1 MKNIIR
7 TILLTVLIVAVFKGV
22 STDQWDSS
30 ITVVIVSGILFL
42 VTFISA
48 KSSRG
53 SSAYTGSDS
62 SVYSS
67 SNSSHSH
74 TDCGGGDSGGG
85 CD

>member
-22 STDQWDSS
+22 STGQWSSS
-30 ITVVIVSGILFL
+30 ITIVIVSGVLLL

-48 KSSRG
+48 KSSHG

-62 SVYSS
+62 AVSS
-67 SNSSHSH
+67 SSSSSHSH
-74 TDCGGGDSGGG
+74 TNCSGGDSGGG

>member
-1 MKNIIR
+1 MKSIIR
-7 TILLTVLIVAVFKGV
+7 TILFTVLCLAIFKGV
-22 STDQWDSS
+22 STGQWSSS
-30 ITVVIVSGILFL
+30 ITIVIVSGVLLL

-62 SVYSS
+62 TASSS
-67 SNSSHSH
+67 SNSSHSY
-74 TDCGGGDSGGG
+74 TNCGGDSGGG

>member
-7 TILLTVLIVAVFKGV
+7 TILLTVLIVAVFKGA
-22 STDQWDSS
+22 STGQWSSS
-30 ITVVIVSGILFL
+30 ITIVIVSGVLLL

-62 SVYSS
+62 TASAS
-67 SNSSHSH
+67 SNSSHSY
-74 TDCGGGDSGGG
+74 TDCGGDSGGG

>member
-7 TILLTVLIVAVFKGV
+7 TILLTVLIVTVFKGV
-22 STDQWDSS
+22 STGQWSSS
-30 ITVVIVSGILFL
+30 ITIVIVSGVLLL

-53 SSAYTGSDS
+53 SSAYTGNDS
-62 SVYSS
+62 TASSS

-74 TDCGGGDSGGG
+74 TNCSGGDSGGG

>member
-22 STDQWDSS
+22 STGQWSSS
-30 ITVVIVSGILFL
+30 ITIVIVSGVLLL

-62 SVYSS
+62 SVSSS
-67 SNSSHSH
+67 SNSSHSY
-74 TDCGGGDSGGG
+74 TNCGGDSGGG

>member
-1 MKNIIR
+1 MKSIIR
-7 TILLTVLIVAVFKGV
+7 TILFTVLCLAIFKGV
-22 STDQWDSS
+22 STEQWGSS
-30 ITVVIVSGILFL
+30 ITVIIVSGILLL

-62 SVYSS
+62 TASSS
-67 SNSSHSH
+67 SNSSHSY
-74 TDCGGGDSGGG
+74 TNCGGDSGGG

>member
-22 STDQWDSS
+22 STGQWSSS
-30 ITVVIVSGILFL
+30 ITIVIVSGVLLL

-62 SVYSS
+62 TASSS
-67 SNSSHSH
+67 SNSSHSY
-74 TDCGGGDSGGG
+74 TDCGGDSGGG

>member
-1 MKNIIR
+1 MKSIIR
-7 TILLTVLIVAVFKGV
+7 TILFTVLCLAIFKGV
-22 STDQWDSS
+22 STEQWGSS
-30 ITVVIVSGILFL
+30 ITVIILSGILLL

-62 SVYSS
+62 SVSSS
-67 SNSSHSH
+67 SNPSHSH
-74 TDCGGGDSGGG
+74 THCSGGDSGGG

>member
-7 TILLTVLIVAVFKGV
+7 TILLTVLIVAVFKVV
-22 STDQWDSS
+22 STGQWSSS
-30 ITVVIVSGILFL
+30 ITIVIVSGVLLL

-48 KSSRG
+48 KPSRG

-62 SVYSS
+62 SVSSS

-74 TDCGGGDSGGG
+74 TNCSGGDSGCG

>member
-22 STDQWDSS
+22 STGQWSSS
-30 ITVVIVSGILFL
+30 ITIVIVSGVLLL

-53 SSAYTGSDS
+53 SSVYTGSDS
-62 SVYSS
+62 PVSSS
-67 SNSSHSH
+67 SNSAHSH
-74 TDCGGGDSGGG
+74 TNCSGGDSGGG

>member
-22 STDQWDSS
+22 STGQWSSS
-30 ITVVIVSGILFL
+30 ITIVIVSGVLLL

-53 SSAYTGSDS
+53 SSAYTGNDS
-62 SVYSS
+62 TASSS
-67 SNSSHSH
+67 SNSSHSY
-74 TDCGGGDSGGG
+74 TDCGGDSGGG

>member
-22 STDQWDSS
+22 STGQWSSS
-30 ITVVIVSGILFL
+30 ITIVIVSGVLLL

-62 SVYSS
+62 TTSSS
-67 SNSSHSH
+67 SNSSHSY
-74 TDCGGGDSGGG
+74 TDCGGDSGGG

>member
-22 STDQWDSS
+22 STGQWSSS
-30 ITVVIVSGILFL
+30 ITIVIVSGVLLL

-62 SVYSS
+62 SVSSS
-67 SNSSHSH
+67 SNSLHSH
-74 TDCGGGDSGGG
+74 TNCSGGDSGGG

>member
-7 TILLTVLIVAVFKGV
+7 TVLLTVLIVAIFKGV

-62 SVYSS
+62 SVSSS

-74 TDCGGGDSGGG
+74 THCSGGDSGGG

>member
-22 STDQWDSS
+22 STGQWSSS
-30 ITVVIVSGILFL
+30 ITIVIVSGVLLL

-62 SVYSS
+62 AVYSS
-67 SNSSHSH
+67 SSSSHSH
-74 TDCGGGDSGGG
+74 TNCSGGDSGGG

>member
-22 STDQWDSS
+22 STGQWSSS
-30 ITVVIVSGILFL
+30 ITIVIVSGVLLL

-62 SVYSS
+62 IASSS
-67 SNSSHSH
+67 SNSSHSY
-74 TDCGGGDSGGG
+74 TGCGGDSGGG

>member
-22 STDQWDSS
+22 STEQWSSS
-30 ITVVIVSGILFL
+30 ITIVIVSGVLLL

-62 SVYSS
+62 SVSSS

-74 TDCGGGDSGGG
+74 TNCSGGDSGG